1 MWKRS
6 WMVPM
11 KEAWW
16 SVNVTRLHWE
26 SSTWYGTCI
35 VRIYIITSESKAYF
49 TLEHSRNK
57 GMLHF
62 SPLTQKFYTIRD
74 EIGRKQTFYEGY
86 WTLTYV
92 CYLYLTQE
100 AMKPTDDFWVEGMII
115 ASLYLETPDI
125 IEEAAETSWD
135 KGEHVLSSFWLH
147 TLAFFCSYVLRFLFP
162 HLASDQIYLAILLE
176 SRVNDSLI

>member
-62 SPLTQKFYTIRD
+62 SPLTQKFYTMRD

-147 TLAFFCSYVLRFLFP
+147 TLAFFCSYVLRFFVSTLSIR
-162 HLASDQIYLAILLE
+162 SDIFGYTFGK
-176 SRVNDSLI
+176 